1 MIIISATPYSK
12 LRDDL
17 KYVADRFSKEGI
29 NYSAYNYGVQY
40 NAADKSGIV
49 HSFYPTTGTIL
60 FHESNDKENRNTK
73 TIKNCDIDT
82 FIMYL
87 NFPNIIKIFFR
98 KERK

>member
-1 MIIISATPYSK
+1 MAATPYSK

-49 HSFYPTTGTIL
+49 HSFYPIL
-60 FHESNDKENRNTK
+60 GRIPPTSKRSESGG
-73 TIKNCDIDT
+73 
-82 FIMYL
+82 
-87 NFPNIIKIFFR
+87 
-98 KERK
+98 

>member
-1 MIIISATPYSK
+1 MAATPYSK
-12 LRDDL
+12 LRNDL
-17 KYVADRFSKEGI
+17 KYVADRLLKEGI
-29 NYSAYNYGVQY
+29 KYSAYNYGVQY

-60 FHESNDKENRNTK
+60 FHENNSKENRNTK